1 MASRNERTEKNLY
14 LAQTQSDS
22 DVLYDKNT
30 VDNDNNSDV
39 IADDI
44 DRDYDIYIMTYTI

>member
-1 MASRNERTEKNLY
+1 MKGLRRIY
-14 LAQTQSDS
+14 TQRRHSDS
-22 DVLYDKNT
+22 DVLYDKNN

-39 IADDI
+39 IVDDI